1 MKIEITEYAAEE
13 GKKLVGY
20 LQERDN
26 ENTVVGVY
34 IGIIGGGC
42 AGFQYDV
49 HPMLEKDTADEESY
63 LKFEKDG
70 FVVYTDNISIMHLDG
85 VIIDWQTTGT
95 GSSMLIRNPNQHT
108 TCGCGNSFS

>member
-1 MKIEITEYAAEE
+1 MNIEITEHAAEE
-13 GKKLVGY
+13 GKKLVEY
-20 LQERDN
+20 LKEKED
-26 ENTVVGVY
+26 ETTIGVY
-34 IGIIGGGC
+34 IGIQGGGC

-49 HPMLEKDTADEESY
+49 HPMLEKDTADEETY
-63 LKFEKDG
+63 IKFEKDG

-85 VIIDWQTTGT
+85 VTIDWQTGAQ